1 MLYFLVYVAIMS
13 AITFTLYYLDKKRS
27 LEGGYRI
34 SRKTLLLM
42 SFLGGAAGG
51 YLAMN
56 IFRHKTRIWYF
67 NVVNILS
74 IVLHIAVALAFLFW
88 F

>member
-1 MLYFLVYVAIMS
+1 MS
-13 AITFTLYYLDKKRS
+13 AITFILYYLDKKRS

-34 SRKTLLLM
+34 SRKVLLLM